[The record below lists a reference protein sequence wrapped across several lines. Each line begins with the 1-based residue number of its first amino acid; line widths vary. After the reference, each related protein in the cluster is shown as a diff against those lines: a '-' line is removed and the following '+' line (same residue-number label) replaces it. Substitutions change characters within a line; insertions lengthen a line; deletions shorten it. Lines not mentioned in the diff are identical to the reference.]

1 MISTHAAVEV
11 RAWVLCDD
19 VTTFSRILA
28 QSSSLVDVTSVTDG
42 HTHARTDRTNAK
54 VLTAVK
60 HIQKSPTGNTPK
72 LSQKR

>member
-11 RAWVLCDD
+11 RACVLCDD

-42 HTHARTDRTNAK
+42 HTHDMHGQN
-54 VLTAVK
+54 
-60 HIQKSPTGNTPK
+60 
-72 LSQKR
+72 